1 MLRDILRRLDD
12 DDQSRAN
19 VSSVTAARLATLV
32 HEVALAHFG
41 DKTNK
46 SRQPKVFL
54 PFPDYT
60 PEGEKAQKIGA
71 DEPTKL
77 VLADLAKKHEIPIHV
92 FTALMR
98 PPDESG

>member
-1 MLRDILRRLDD
+1 VLRDILRRLDD

-46 SRQPKVFL
+46 SRQPKEFL

-60 PEGEKAQKIGA
+60 PEGDKAKKVGA
-71 DEPTKL
+71 DEATKL
-77 VLADLAKKHEIPIHV
+77 LLVDLAKKHKIPVHV
-92 FTALMR
+92 FTAMMR